1 MTYTNNSNI
10 SIARARAPA
19 DAILIRRSAVDKL
32 EEDVVARLVR
42 WRLREDDDDED
53 DGAEGVPP
61 DGDVIEVVEDV
72 DAEGVDEALGDEDGG
87 VDAFSLSSDSLR
99 VFSSKGRTDSRIRI
113 WYERR
118 LEGAHRRDEVR
129 AAEADTG
136 CDGHLAE

>member
-129 AAEADTG
+129 AAEADTS

>member
-87 VDAFSLSSDSLR
+87 VDALVPCQNFLFSFLQAASSAPIV
-99 VFSSKGRTDSRIRI
+99 VFASGTNDVLNVHTVEMKFAQPKLIPVVT
-113 WYERR
+113 
-118 LEGAHRRDEVR
+118 A
-129 AAEADTG
+129 T
-136 CDGHLAE
+136 

>member
-1 MTYTNNSNI
+1 MTYADNSNI
-10 SIARARAPA
+10 RIACARAPA
-19 DAILIRRSAVDKL
+19 DAVLIRRSAIDKL

-87 VDAFSLSSDSLR
+87 VDAFSFLSDSLR
-99 VFSSKGRTDSRIRI
+99 VFSSKGRTDSRICI